1 MFFFAFDFFSGI
13 VEEGSW
19 REAVFAAALPG
30 NQPRPVQR
38 RRVVVGQQRRRSH
51 EGRSLPAARIV
62 SVRLFAIFRSVKIRI
77 ITLLD

>member
-1 MFFFAFDFFSGI
+1 
-13 VEEGSW
+13 
-19 REAVFAAALPG
+19 
-30 NQPRPVQR
+30 
-38 RRVVVGQQRRRSH
+38 VVVGQQRRRSH